1 MFKYTRIDIEK
12 YKIKKS
18 YIMKILR
25 SQNTSVKKS
34 LLIGIAILVI
44 LGLSALAYV
53 YLFSGTLFGW
63 SNNPQ
68 STSSINYE
76 PPTQEQKDEGN
87 AAKDS
92 FNDKYYPTADDQKD
106 TSDDSTTPSKDV
118 SIIISSTT
126 QTSDAIQIRT
136 IIQSVNS
143 GACKL
148 TMTKEGQPTIT
159 REAETQNLGS
169 YSTCKGFDVPLSEL
183 QAGSWNAI
191 VDYKNGSEAGSA
203 NQKIEVQG

>member
-18 YIMKILR
+18 YTMKILR

-34 LLIGIAILVI
+34 LLIGISILVI
-44 LGLSALAYV
+44 LGLGALAYV
-53 YLFSGTLFGW
+53 YLYSGNLFGW
-63 SNNPQ
+63 SNNAQP
-68 STSSINYE
+68 TSSINYE

-92 FNDKYYPTADDQKD
+92 FNDKYYPTTDDQKD
-106 TSDDSTTPSKDV
+106 TSNNGTAPSKDV
-118 SIIISSTT
+118 SIIISSTA

-143 GACKL
+143 GTCKL
-148 TMTKEGQPTIT
+148 TMTKEGRPTIT

-169 YSTCKGFDVPLSEL
+169 YSTCKGFDIALSEL
-183 QAGSWNAI
+183 QAGSWNVV
-191 VDYKNGSEAGSA
+191 VDYKNDNQAGSA